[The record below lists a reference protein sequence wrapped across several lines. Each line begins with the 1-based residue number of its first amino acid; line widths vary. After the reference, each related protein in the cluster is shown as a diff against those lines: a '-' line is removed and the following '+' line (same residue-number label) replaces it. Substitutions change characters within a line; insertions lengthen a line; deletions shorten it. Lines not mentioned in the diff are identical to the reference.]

1 MSYFT
6 AFSTMQLGGPY
17 WSDPEEGG
25 KARWQLAGVVA
36 LTLGTTGVRSV
47 AWDWTHPPGSAQVA
61 CDQPLDTLAACSV
74 LFNFLGRDFFNALS
88 EKDAER
94 FTQMLIKWLGG
105 VVLGVPVFVF
115 RDYLQA
121 SASTY
126 SMMML
131 AHAPGHCDSKGALQ
145 CGQSQLALDWR
156 DYMTRRLTQEYL
168 ASRTFYQ
175 IQAGSLIDNPDQRI
189 SSDVRCGLAFTASWI
204 FLWQASSLAADV
216 RYLKQVMD
224 TADVVMHAAIIWT
237 NSCQSSGS
245 LRTQRWA
252 SP

>member
-1 MSYFT
+1 M
-6 AFSTMQLGGPY
+6 
-17 WSDPEEGG
+17 
-25 KARWQLAGVVA
+25 
-36 LTLGTTGVRSV
+36 
-47 AWDWTHPPGSAQVA
+47 
-61 CDQPLDTLAACSV
+61 

-121 SASTY
+121 IVQPVCLLTIATCTRSALFTG
-126 SMMML
+126 L
-131 AHAPGHCDSKGALQ
+131 CNVE
-145 CGQSQLALDWR
+145 QSRLALDWR

-189 SSDVRCGLAFTASWI
+189 SSDVRCGRLFQANFSASDVI
-204 FLWQASSLAADV
+204 PAAD
-216 RYLKQVMD
+216 Y
-224 TADVVMHAAIIWT
+224 TALCAPA
-237 NSCQSSGS
+237 GS
-245 LRTQRWA
+245 LQTLHWA